1 MRRMTDSLACIA
13 GHSTRAP
20 LTSRRPAADT
30 AGNMVRFIN
39 RRMQEPRR
47 LTVRR
52 IRARSGHRLVVAYP
66 GGLQRFHAFADD
78 VALAAGTAALQAALA
93 AEGWE
98 PLHRPAPRWRPAAG
112 G

>member
-1 MRRMTDSLACIA
+1 
-13 GHSTRAP
+13 
-20 LTSRRPAADT
+20 
-30 AGNMVRFIN
+30 MVRFIN
-39 RRMQEPRR
+39 RRLREPRR

-66 GGLQRFHAFADD
+66 DGLRRLHAFADD
-78 VALAAGTAALQAALA
+78 AALVSGTAALQAALA

-98 PLHRPAPRWRPAAG
+98 PLQRPAPRWRPAAG